1 VTEEDLTADI
11 EKNPIPHTMVISGS
25 QYPFVMNGDDQILQL
40 ISEHP
45 LESLDSNSL
54 KTDFTVEYSQGIYRL
69 TIESWAEPPHFSAAY
84 YVEEEH
90 RLLLTSMTDRGFR
103 ALVDR
108 FTKHGF
114 GFWIEPD
121 IRVNLSMLTCIKDIL
136 GRELQ
141 LNPYEEYF
149 TVKSNPSEQD
159 TLNKLNRLLSL
170 AEETARELLSHS
182 TKRIKT
188 LQNKVDKKERN
199 KRKEPKIKSS

>member
-1 VTEEDLTADI
+1 
-11 EKNPIPHTMVISGS
+11 
-25 QYPFVMNGDDQILQL
+25 MNGDDQILQL